1 MYSQYYN
8 HKDIE
13 NKLIDRGAN
22 KSMVAFDGTSWYKNV
37 RSAFTYILGSR
48 CATYQF
54 SKSTFMF

>member
-1 MYSQYYN
+1 MYSQYHH

-37 RSAFTYILGSR
+37 RGIFTKILGSLF
-48 CATYQF
+48 AIYPLNTIIY
-54 SKSTFMF
+54 